1 VLVGSLAPAVD
12 AAKYAA
18 DFGAVIP
25 AFRVEADP
33 RAQEWIRAH
42 ATDKPRVV
50 AFDVT
55 RCCGGAKL
63 CSVTVRNQSRSDD
76 RRDFVTAVLGD
87 GSRLLVDRRAA
98 RRLPSR
104 FGLTVRGLGPFKR
117 LDLELS
123 GEQWG
128 ALLYD

>member
-1 VLVGSLAPAVD
+1 M
-12 AAKYAA
+12 
-18 DFGAVIP
+18 
-25 AFRVEADP
+25 
-33 RAQEWIRAH
+33 
-42 ATDKPRVV
+42 
-50 AFDVT
+50 
-55 RCCGGAKL
+55 
-63 CSVTVRNQSRSDD
+63 TVRDQTSNDD

-87 GSRLLVDRRAA
+87 GTRLLVDRRAA

-117 LDLELS
+117 LDLQLS